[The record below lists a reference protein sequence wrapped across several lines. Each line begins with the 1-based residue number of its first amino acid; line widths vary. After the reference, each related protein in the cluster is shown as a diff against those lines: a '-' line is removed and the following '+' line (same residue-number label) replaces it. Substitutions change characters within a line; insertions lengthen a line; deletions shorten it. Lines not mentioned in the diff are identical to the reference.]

1 MKTISKIQSGTS
13 LTGKGLGGLI
23 KAAVFSAFAFGS
35 LASETLAADLTLRL
49 HQFLPAQ
56 AAVPK
61 NVLIPWMEKVEKESD
76 GRIKFEHYPAM
87 QLGGT
92 PPQLYDQAVDG
103 VADII
108 WSLPGYSPGRF
119 PRVEVFELPF
129 TMTNAEAVS
138 RAYWELAQETMMDT
152 DFKDTKVLGLWV
164 HGPGAIHSKEP
175 ITSVSD
181 LNGVKLRA
189 PTRVTNT
196 FFKNLGATPVG
207 MPIPAVPEALSKGV
221 IDATVVPWE
230 VTGALKTSE
239 LVHNHTEFGA
249 ETLYTAAFILTMN
262 KEKYNALPDDLKA
275 VIDKNSGMEFS
286 AMAGKITQ
294 MEDAGPRQKAVDL
307 GNNIVTLTPEQIAEW
322 KTAADQ
328 TIKDWVAEM
337 DEKGMDGTGLVA
349 RAAELIKKYSE

>member
-23 KAAVFSAFAFGS
+23 KAAVFSAIAFGS

-61 NVLIPWMEKVEKESD
+61 HVLAPWMEKIEKESD

-108 WSLPGYSPGRF
+108 WVLPGYTPGRF
-119 PRVEVFELPF
+119 PRTEVFELPF
-129 TMTNAEAVS
+129 TLTNAEAVS
-138 RAYWELAQETMMDT
+138 RAFWQLAEETMMDT

-164 HGPGAIHSKEP
+164 HGPGVIHSKQP
-175 ITSVSD
+175 IRSVSD

-189 PTRVTNT
+189 PTRVTNAY
-196 FFKNLGATPVG
+196 FKNLGATPIG

-239 LVHNHTEFGA
+239 LVHNHTEFGGEA
-249 ETLYTAAFILTMN
+249 IYTATFVLAMN
-262 KEKYNALPDDLKA
+262 KDKYNALPDDLKA
-275 VIDKNSGMEFS
+275 IIDANSGLEFS
-286 AMAGKITQ
+286 AAAGNLTQ
-294 MEDAGPRQKAVDL
+294 TEDAGPRKMAVDL
-307 GNNIVTLTPEQIAEW
+307 GNNLIELTPDEVVEW
-322 KTAADQ
+322 KAAADQ
-328 TIKDWVAEM
+328 TIKDWIAEM
-337 DEKGMDGTGLVA
+337 DEKGIDGTGLVA
-349 RAAELIKKYSE
+349 RAKELIEQNSK